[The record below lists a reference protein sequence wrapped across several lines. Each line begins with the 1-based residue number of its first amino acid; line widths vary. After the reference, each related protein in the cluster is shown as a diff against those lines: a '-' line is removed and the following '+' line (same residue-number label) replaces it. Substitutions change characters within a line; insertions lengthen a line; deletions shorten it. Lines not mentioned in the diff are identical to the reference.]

1 MINIIYGLKGSGKT
15 QKIIDAVNLKAEKSK
30 GSIVYI
36 TDQPAHSLY
45 IAKNVRF
52 VDITKYNVTS
62 DDALTAFIEGLLA
75 GNYDITDIYVDGP
88 AKFIGKRV
96 EEMEDF
102 YNIIQSLSSEHNVEF
117 TFTVS
122 VEEVPE
128 FMKKY
133 L

>member
-15 QKIIDAVNLKAEKSK
+15 QKIIDAVNLKAESSK
-30 GSIVYI
+30 GNVVYI
-36 TDQPAHSLY
+36 TDQSAHSLY

-52 VDITKYNVTS
+52 VDITKYNVTNDGS
-62 DDALTAFIEGLLA
+62 LAAFIEGLLA

-88 AKFIGKRV
+88 AKFTGKKV
-96 EEMEDF
+96 EEMEEF
-102 YNIIQSLSSEHNVEF
+102 YNIMQTLSSDHNVEF

-122 VEEVPE
+122 VEEVPDY
-128 FMKKY
+128 MKKY